1 MINKS
6 DISLIPIK
14 PSNKHIEILY
24 NLLKQRV
31 HNISHD
37 QIPSFEEHKS
47 FVLNHPY
54 RKWFLVKS
62 NDIYFGSIY
71 VLDDNCIGIN
81 MDTDNID
88 IIKKSI
94 HWILTEIKPLPDIK
108 SIRNKNFHINI
119 NPNDKKM
126 ANLLNDLNA
135 DLIEHTYIIDQ

>member
-1 MINKS
+1 MKDNS
-6 DISLIPIK
+6 AFSLIPIK
-14 PSNKHIEILY
+14 SDKEHIEILY
-24 NLLKQRV
+24 NLLKKRT

-37 QIPSFEEHKS
+37 KLPSFEEHKS

-62 NDIYFGSIY
+62 NDIYLGSIY
-71 VLDDNCIGIN
+71 VLDNNCIGIN